1 MSKIIT
7 RLASSF
13 LLSVFLMCSAA
24 HADAVKGIYIS
35 QTTLENT
42 QLIKYLVDNAKKT
55 GINTFVVDMDIP
67 SKLYQKNIKLV
78 TDNNINYVA
87 RIVMFPGG
95 GTHQQITSEQYW
107 KRKYKLVTA
116 AVGYGAKGIQLDYI
130 RYNTHSGSSPE
141 HAKNVDKIVR
151 WYRDQLAELKIPLQ
165 IDVFGISSFGEEP
178 HIGQNIRL
186 LSQSV
191 DTICPMVYPSH
202 YTPFREHFSTPYETV
217 YDSLVSIQNQFD
229 KKMSAKLVP
238 YIELSNYHYPLSRTK
253 KIAYIQAQLKAVK
266 DAGADGWYAW
276 SPNNY
281 YDVLFEVLET
291 NPGNSNPSP
300 QTRIETK
307 LEPKQEPKQ
316 ESKQDNKPIDAAESM
331 FLLSEDQGMPG

>member
-1 MSKIIT
+1 MSKILT
-7 RLASSF
+7 NLASSVLLFIF
-13 LLSVFLMCSAA
+13 LIFNVA
-24 HADAVKGIYIS
+24 HADPVKGIYIS

-42 QLIKYLVDNAKKT
+42 KLIKYLIDNAKKT
-55 GINTFVVDMDIP
+55 GINTFVVDMDTP
-67 SKLYQKNIKLV
+67 SRLYQKNISLLK
-78 TDNNINYVA
+78 DNNINYIA

-95 GTHQQITSEQYW
+95 GTPAQITSEQYW

-116 AVGYGAKGIQLDYI
+116 AVGYGAKAIQLDYI

-141 HAKNVDKIVR
+141 HAKNVDRIVR

-165 IDVFGISSFGEEP
+165 IDVFGISSFGDET
-178 HIGQNIRL
+178 HIGQSIRL

-202 YTPFREHFSTPYETV
+202 YTPFREHFATPYETV
-217 YDSLVSIQNQFD
+217 YDSLMSIQNQFD
-229 KKMSAKLVP
+229 KKMNSKLVP
-238 YIELSNYHYPLSRTK
+238 YIELSNYHYPLSHVK

-276 SPNNY
+276 SANNY
-281 YDVLFEVLET
+281 YDVLFEVLQT

-300 QTRIETK
+300 QPK
-307 LEPKQEPKQ
+307 LESKEDSKQAINSAEIMFMLSDEQEP
-316 ESKQDNKPIDAAESM
+316 
-331 FLLSEDQGMPG
+331 G